1 MCKFVCCILC
11 VMLIFGITGTALADA
26 GNTARIEN
34 FTTTDI
40 DGNAVELKD
49 VLASNKVTMINI
61 WTTWCGWCI
70 VEMPDLEQINQ
81 RLKEKNCAII
91 GIMMDGTSEDII
103 AEGKDILKQNGVTYL
118 NLLPPEKSEEK
129 LSAIN
134 TYPTSFFV
142 DSEGNI
148 LDKIVGAAPS
158 MYESTVED
166 LLRLN
171 INTADKT
178 LPGSTVQL
186 SVTGDTQ
193 GKRFTWSAEG
203 KDVTID
209 EKTGALTIPA
219 DAEIGTEYIVTARSQ
234 EGDEI
239 QTSVY
244 VNDGIMSGQQIGQRS
259 RIGYTLPHLS
269 TDGWESMNA
278 SNYTVSDILE
288 LGGKQYQALGALY
301 TITNQEVPGGFAEDP
316 EAAHEYLDA
325 YKLEESEKFRNV
337 QQEIIEIDGHPAL
350 LRTYDSYEDGIFFSH
365 RGTIDYPRN
374 TVDLYFQLISI
385 IRDGGTP
392 ESIPT
397 VTMADLK
404 TLASRIR
411 YDESK
416 AVFTRDNAALTITAK
431 DDPVT
436 VTAGK
441 NIQFKAEFADK
452 ENISKKNKNDAVTW
466 MVVGAENGAEVPG
479 VTISDKGQLKVDKAL
494 GAPVNLIVKATSP
507 IFKTE
512 TEYRLSAIPIITNIL
527 LDPAEVFF
535 YTGTEAEQTV
545 KATLE
550 PDTVPATG
558 ITWKAQKDGIVEI
571 KANDDGTAM
580 IKPVAAGKTTIT
592 VAEPSG
598 KKVRMNASVVA
609 PVEQVE
615 LKISGKQIPGGK
627 VNVKETLIPKNVGN
641 KKVEWSLNVGE
652 NVATINEKGQITI
665 SKEATPGTK
674 IIITCK
680 AVGAPEPV
688 VATAEFEVTEK

>member
-1 MCKFVCCILC
+1 MKKGMCKFVCCILC

-374 TVDLYFQLISI
+374 TVD
-385 IRDGGTP
+385 
-392 ESIPT
+392 
-397 VTMADLK
+397 
-404 TLASRIR
+404 
-411 YDESK
+411 
-416 AVFTRDNAALTITAK
+416 
-431 DDPVT
+431 
-436 VTAGK
+436 
-441 NIQFKAEFADK
+441 
-452 ENISKKNKNDAVTW
+452 SKKNKNDAVTW